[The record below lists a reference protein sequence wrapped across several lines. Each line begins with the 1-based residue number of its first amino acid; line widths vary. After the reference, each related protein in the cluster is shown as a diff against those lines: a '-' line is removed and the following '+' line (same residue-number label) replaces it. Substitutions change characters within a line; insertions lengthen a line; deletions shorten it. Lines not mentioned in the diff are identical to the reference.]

1 MLVCFFLKIP
11 KVGYGMG
18 RKAKLKKPISLD
30 EAVTCVKQHLKL
42 THVRLA
48 KAPGMTFSSILT
60 LHNITHVNCL
70 ELG

>member
-1 MLVCFFLKIP
+1 
-11 KVGYGMG
+11 MG

-60 LHNITHVNCL
+60 LHNITTCKL
-70 ELG
+70 LGTWISGYILTSR